1 MFRFSD
7 TPIWLRLTGVIWLM
21 MVLAFGSMIAWE
33 TRVNRDLA
41 IEQAKDFAGTVNE
54 MTMAGLTGMMITGT
68 VAQRDV
74 FLDQIKELSVV
85 QDLKVIRGEAVSR
98 VFGDGGVATTGA
110 DADEQLALGAGRSTM
125 RVEHD
130 AEHGEHLRV
139 VIPALAS
146 TAWLGKDCIACH

>member
-1 MFRFSD
+1 MYRFSD

-21 MVLAFGSMIAWE
+21 MVVAFGSMIAWE

-85 QDLKVIRGEAVSR
+85 QDLKVIRGSAVSQ
-98 VFGDGGVATTGA
+98 VFGDGGVPPPAATPTSSV
-110 DADEQLALGAGRSTM
+110 RST
-125 RVEHD
+125 
-130 AEHGEHLRV
+130 
-139 VIPALAS
+139 PAKARCGSSTTPRTAS
-146 TAWLGKDCIACH
+146 TCAW